1 MPNILGIIQNGFADV
16 VNVLLDKGADV
27 NLATKDGSTALI
39 VASNMGHPDI
49 VSQLLKHGAKLDV
62 TVDSTSALMCACVN
76 GYTDIAYL
84 LIDAGIDIG
93 ASNTMGWT
101 PVLQAAERGCYKILD
116 RLIENGADVNVRS
129 SNAKWTPLM
138 SASANGF
145 VDIAE
150 ALIQAGAD
158 IDAQQAGG
166 WTPLMIAVQA
176 GETEIVRLLLNHHAK
191 IFNSK
196 SEISPG
202 GNAAALAD
210 IPDGALPMI
219 GATLGGH
226 VDIILLLLDHGANI
240 EVKTTGGRTPLMIAA
255 SMGNKSAT
263 NILLS
268 RKAVMPVID
277 DLGYTM
283 SRIGWVYI
291 KGMLGAGPRRA
302 IHVLPSPPAIT
313 APKKLQK
320 GD

>member
-1 MPNILGIIQNGFADV
+1 VDA

-27 NLATKDGSTALI
+27 NLATKDGSTALL
-39 VASNMGHPDI
+39 VASNRGYPDI
-49 VSQLLKHGAKLDV
+49 VAQLLKHGAKVDV
-62 TVDSTSALMCACVN
+62 AVESTTALMCACVN

-101 PVLQAAERGCYKILD
+101 PLLQAAERGCYKILE
-116 RLIENGADVNVRS
+116 RLIEKGADVNVRS
-129 SNAKWTPLM
+129 ANAKWTPLM

-145 VDIAE
+145 LDIAE
-150 ALIQAGAD
+150 ALIEAGAD
-158 IDAQQAGG
+158 IEAQQAGG

-176 GETEIVRLLLNHHAK
+176 GETEIVRLLLKHHAK
-191 IFNSK
+191 IFESK
-196 SEISPG
+196 SQISPG

-226 VDIILLLLDHGANI
+226 VDIISLLLDHGANI
-240 EVKTTGGRTPLMIAA
+240 EARTSGGRTALMIAA

-263 NILLS
+263 DVLLS
-268 RKAVMPVID
+268 RKAVMPIID

-283 SRIGWVYI
+283 SRIGWVYVR
-291 KGMLGAGPRRA
+291 GMLGAGSRQA
-302 IHVLPSPPAIT
+302 IQALPSAPAVV

-320 GD
+320 NE